1 MGVLS
6 YNALH
11 TWPGVFHHPEEVFR
25 MLSVTSSWFDPFFLC
40 RRRRVSVLSDDCVE
54 KGRLMVI
61 VADWLCSGHFHS
73 IIITII
79 ICPSSLISSGC
90 GQVSGWKTAKHGRVL
105 IRRTHLEWSVVP
117 ASLILSD
124 IIIESW
130 ATKSPSLR
138 AQNELVSVSSTYNIP
153 TVDGHCCS
161 SSYIMHNYRH
171 SLYANK

>member
-1 MGVLS
+1 MHSTLDQEFFIILKRYFACCQSPPRGS
-6 YNALH
+6 I
-11 TWPGVFHHPEEVFR
+11 P
-25 MLSVTSSWFDPFFLC
+25 SSCVCLKWWLRWKSAPDGDCC
-40 RRRRVSVLSDDCVE
+40 RLT
-54 KGRLMVI
+54 L
-61 VADWLCSGHFHS
+61 SGHFHS

-90 GQVSGWKTAKHGRVL
+90 GQVSGGKTAMHGLVL

-117 ASLILSD
+117 VSLILSD

-138 AQNELVSVSSTYNIP
+138 VQNELVSVSSTYNIP